1 MGVFNFVRNGVRE
14 MMIARPDNLKN
25 LLCYKHPDQNFPM
38 YSQLTVDSDECAVF
52 FKDGRVVG
60 VLPPGRHTLQTQNI
74 PFLNNLVNSFT
85 GGQVFISELFFVRMT
100 PKRNIP
106 YGDKL
111 GDMVDPLTSEVVCPR
126 VYGEFSLQVVDPV
139 RFVIGY
145 HGQGQY
151 SDADNDE
158 WIKKLFMVG
167 VRTTLGEVSE
177 VEGKSLLQVVSLTQK
192 LIESIM
198 ARAPDLAEMGVRIV
212 AMSAPNINF
221 SDEDRQRLV
230 QAQAEVA
237 AVDRE
242 VKKKQK
248 LVAAAKAEADARQF
262 ELDQKY
268 QQDARY
274 VQNLAGNYQNYA
286 AGQAVMGAGQGMAEH
301 GVGDGGLAGV
311 GAQAAIGMGIG
322 GVMAGSFQGQPQFAR
337 PPAPSFPGGA
347 QVTCSKCNAS
357 QPQGKFCSDCGTPLV
372 QQKKFCASCGNEVI
386 PATAK
391 FCANCGTSTVNGP
404 AG

>member
-391 FCANCGTSTVNGP
+391 FCANCGTSTVTGP